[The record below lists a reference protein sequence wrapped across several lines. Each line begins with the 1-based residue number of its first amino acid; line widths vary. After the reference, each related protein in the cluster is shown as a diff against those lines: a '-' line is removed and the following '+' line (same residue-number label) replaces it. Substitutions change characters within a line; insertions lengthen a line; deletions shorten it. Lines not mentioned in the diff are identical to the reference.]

1 MTTANGK
8 LIENL
13 EMQLKR
19 LVTELKDLD
28 ECRDELTPDE
38 FDTIKEDLIEQFKEF
53 QETLDRLQKGDT
65 TLESKV
71 SQMRNEIKNAIR
83 TAFNTT
89 EMIKMF
95 VEQDSHELLNQLL
108 SLEEEY
114 KLKRIKLEDMEEK
127 KTKILKRL
135 QKQGYALSENDTKF
149 LKEKSQIYL
158 QSIDDADAEN

>member
-1 MTTANGK
+1 MT
-8 LIENL
+8 
-13 EMQLKR
+13 Q
-19 LVTELKDLD
+19 
-28 ECRDELTPDE
+28 DE
-38 FDTIKEDLIEQFKEF
+38 FDTIKEDLIEQIKEF

-71 SQMRNEIKNAIR
+71 NQMRNQIKNAIR

-108 SLEEEY
+108 SIEEDY
-114 KLKRIKLEDMEEK
+114 KLKRIKIDVMEEK

-135 QKQGYALSENDTKF
+135 QKQGHPLSEVDTKF

-158 QSIDDADAEN
+158 QSIDDDGDD